1 MFVSIFRKRLME
13 NVLSYIDRNT
23 LEGLIE
29 YKGQSRGGVTNEITD
44 KELWN
49 H

>member
-1 MFVSIFRKRLME
+1 ME
-13 NVLSYIDRNT
+13 NVLSYINMNT

-29 YKGQSRGGVTNEITD
+29 YKRQLRGGVINEITD